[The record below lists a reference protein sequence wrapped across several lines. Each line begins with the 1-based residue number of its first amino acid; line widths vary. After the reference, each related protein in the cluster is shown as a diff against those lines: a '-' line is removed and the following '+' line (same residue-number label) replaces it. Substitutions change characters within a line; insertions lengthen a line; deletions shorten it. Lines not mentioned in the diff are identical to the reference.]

1 MSDFEGKDA
10 EDIIQDVMLK
20 IFENVES
27 GLNIENIGAYIYRAL
42 SNKIIDD
49 YRTQKNNLSLDEKN
63 WSENELSLN
72 EILSDARYETY
83 SEVEKNRIKERI
95 FEAVEKLSPDQ
106 REIWIATELEGL
118 TFKELSEKWN
128 EPIGT
133 LLSRKHRANSFLE
146 KELSDLKD

>member
-106 REIWIATELEGL
+106 REILIATELEGL